1 VASITSWV
9 DTRTLAI
16 LTDPLAAADIYAK
29 LEAEPPEE
37 LDEEEE
43 LWPAAL
49 ERAGEQATWV
59 LRSLLNAKVH
69 PAEQWMEDYR
79 LHGRTVVLRQ
89 GPIEDVV
96 KVEMYDP
103 CGQTATSEL
112 TDWCWAGDNAV
123 TFGAS
128 SGFYS
133 SMQLCSC
140 RDDVV
145 RIHFKTKD
153 NLPPGA
159 LVNVTWLAGEHLK
172 AATGQSCSLPER
184 ITSITRQGVSW
195 TMLDPMQFL
204 ESGLTGVGR
213 LDSWLSTARREHPS
227 ASMYD
232 PVKSDRLR
240 SELLALEVVPA

>member
-1 VASITSWV
+1 MASVTSWV
-9 DTRTLAI
+9 DTKTLAI
-16 LTDPLAAADIYAK
+16 LTDPLAASDIYAK
-29 LEAEPPEE
+29 LEAVPPEA

-43 LWPAAL
+43 LWLAAL
-49 ERAGEQATWV
+49 GRAGEQATWI

-69 PAEQWMEDYR
+69 PAESWIEDYR

-89 GPIEDVV
+89 GPIDSIV
-96 KVEMYDP
+96 KVQSYDP
-103 CGQTATSEL
+103 CGAAATADL
-112 TDWCWAGDNAV
+112 TDWCWVGDNSV
-123 TFGAS
+123 TFGT
-128 SGFYS
+128 SGAYS
-133 SMQLCSC
+133 STLCSC
-140 RDDVV
+140 RNDVV
-145 RIHFKTKD
+145 RIAFTTKD

-172 AATGQSCSLPER
+172 AATGQACSLPER

-204 ESGLTGVGR
+204 DTGLTGVGR
-213 LDSWLSTARREHPS
+213 LDSWLATARREHPS

-240 SELLALEVVPA
+240 SEYVGLVEVVPV